1 MKKNMKKMS
10 EEKKIPVDD
19 IAIDTT
25 QARRGTWED
34 DEKDKRLIDSIK
46 GIGLIYDIIV
56 RPTNSE
62 KYGGKTDKPYALIAG
77 SRRLNAL
84 IRAGITDIPCKV
96 MDLTDTEA
104 IAMSFSENIGRKN
117 LTDFQKMITIL
128 TWIDLLIE
136 TKYTEEEVIKTINMI
151 RLEKEFTEKEIDEKI
166 NQKKKTMAIND
177 IADIC
182 FGGKA
187 SEIYRILQIERLP
200 KELQLLIKKPEERT
214 DEEILILKEYDIKP
228 DFRMNF
234 NVLGIV
240 EKIFDHL
247 GEISLEEK
255 IGKIFEI
262 IKDFSLEKEIIEKQ
276 YEILESIRDK
286 LKEEKTFEIVMNEV
300 KEEHNIHTPSMSSI
314 PTATFKIPPEYN
326 LWHTNALVQ
335 ANMKTAQL
343 VREVYLEWLEKEAKK
358 QGW

>member
-1 MKKNMKKMS
+1 MRKMS

-25 QARRGTWED
+25 QARRGGWED
-34 DEKDKRLIDSIK
+34 DEKDKVLVDSIK

-84 IRAGITDIPCKV
+84 IRAGITDIPCKIL
-96 MDLTDTEA
+96 DLTDTEA

-117 LTDFQKMITIL
+117 LTEFQKMVAII

-136 TKYTEEEVIKTINMI
+136 TKYTEDEIIKTVNII
-151 RLEKEFTEKEIDEKI
+151 ELEKEFTEKEIDEKI
-166 NQKKKTMAIND
+166 NQKRKRMALNE

-182 FGGKA
+182 FGGTTTEVYK
-187 SEIYRILQIERLP
+187 ILQVERLP
-200 KELQLLIKKPEERT
+200 KELQILIKKPEERT

-228 DFRMNF
+228 DFRMTLHT
-234 NVLGIV
+234 LGIV
-240 EKIFDHL
+240 EKIINHL

-255 IGKIFEI
+255 VGKIFEI
-262 IKDFSLEKEIIEKQ
+262 IKDFSLEEKTIEKQ
-276 YEILESIRDK
+276 YEILGSIRDK
-286 LKEEKTFEIVMNEV
+286 LKEAKTFEIVMKEV
-300 KEEHNIHTPSMSSI
+300 KEEHDIHTPEMSNI
-314 PTATFKIPPEYN
+314 PSVAFKLPTEYG
-326 LWHTNALVQ
+326 LWHTNALNR
-335 ANMKTAQL
+335 ANMKTAEL
-343 VREVYLEWLEKEAKK
+343 VRTVYLEWLDREAKRE
-358 QGW
+358 GW